1 MGYSDVIIFC
11 LVFVRIISF
20 LGISPIFMIKGIPNL
35 LKAALGLIISFMVSG
50 FVNYN
55 PAAVPTSMIGL
66 ASAAAGEC
74 LFGLAMG
81 FMTTLI
87 FQAVRMSGQLMDMQV
102 GFSMVSE
109 FDVTSST
116 NVTLLGNLTYL
127 IGLMI
132 FFLINGHHVLIES
145 LITSFDL
152 VPVLGVNIPPEIN
165 AYVLELFTKMF
176 VLSLKLAAPVII
188 VLFITE
194 FTIGLISRTVPQL
207 NILMLSL
214 PLKILVGLTIFSA
227 VLPGLVQVYIKAM
240 EGLPS
245 DMDSFFKLFPLVMLF
260 ASEDKTEEPTP
271 RKKEEAR
278 KKGQVAKSR
287 EFVSAVT
294 LVGITIIMVSYGGYV
309 LNNTGMLLEKSL
321 DSIENFTLSEGNVSN
336 LFIYMVLEFL
346 KIILPFMAGVMVLG
360 ITANVVQ
367 TGFIHTSEPLKLNL
381 SRLNP
386 LEGFKRMFS
395 GRTAME
401 LLKSIANIIVI
412 GYVTYSFIK
421 GQIGRI
427 LEISDMGVGSLI
439 EVPGDIIQTEL
450 VRVSIIAAVLGIAD
464 LIYQKWM
471 YNRELRMTKQEVKEE
486 FKQMEG
492 DPKIK
497 SAIRQRQRQMASRR
511 MMQAVPKATV
521 VVTNPTHLAIALK
534 YEQGKDSAPTCVAK
548 GADNVA
554 MKIKQIAKEAN
565 VPIVENKPVARMLYE
580 KVDINESIPF
590 ELYQAVAEI
599 LAVVYTL
606 NKKTRG

>member
-360 ITANVVQ
+360 IAANVVQ